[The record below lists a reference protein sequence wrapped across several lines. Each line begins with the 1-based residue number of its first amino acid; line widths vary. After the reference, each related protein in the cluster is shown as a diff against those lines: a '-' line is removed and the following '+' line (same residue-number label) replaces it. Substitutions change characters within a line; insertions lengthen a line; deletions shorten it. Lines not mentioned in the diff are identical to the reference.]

1 MTLQKT
7 LLILKPEVTI
17 RRSPG
22 VKVIE
27 RLLQEPFAFFGLK
40 RFQIPIELVKA
51 HYVEHIEK
59 PFFPWLRDYIRSAPV
74 MPLIVKGEDVIS
86 RMRILLGSTMVQD
99 ASPDSLRGKYGIWK
113 GINVAHASD
122 SQETAKREILLW
134 KDMGR
139 LDETYDSEHDLQEYI
154 KKWDCIR
161 VDYTQELR
169 QLSQQLEE
177 NNDEVDRITQL
188 MRDLLQKECVDIEQ
202 EVIEFFLKSMVNNVL
217 RL

>member
-1 MTLQKT
+1 

-27 RLLQEPFAFFGLK
+27 RLLQEPFTFFGLK

-51 HYVEHIEK
+51 HYAEHIEK

-74 MPLIVKGEDVIS
+74 MPLIVEGEDVIS
-86 RMRILLGSTMVQD
+86 RMRILLGNTMVQD

-122 SQETAKREILLW
+122 SQESAKREISLW

-139 LDETYDSEHDLQEYI
+139 LDETYNSKADLQDYI
-154 KKWDCIR
+154 KRWDCVQ
-161 VDYTQELR
+161 VDYTQDLR

-177 NNDEVDRITQL
+177 NNDEVEEITHS
-188 MRDLLQKECVDIEQ
+188 MREILQKECVDIEQ
-202 EVIEFFLKSMVNNVL
+202 EVIEFFLKSLVNNVL
-217 RL
+217 RP